1 MAQNQ
6 KSIKGEEKSS
16 EKKPEPKR
24 LKPSDVIKKA
34 REWGWK
40 IGNEDPNAPQ
50 GFKVR

>member
-6 KSIKGEEKSS
+6 KSIKGEEKFSA
-16 EKKPEPKR
+16 KKPEPKPEKLSAF
-24 LKPSDVIKKA
+24 LKRVK
-34 REWGWK
+34 ELGLE